1 MKRSASL
8 TWIVG
13 GLVASAA
20 IIYLID
26 FAAYPQLHD
35 SMGFYTLLDIAF
47 IPLNVLIVGLFINRL
62 LAQRDRA
69 ELLHKM
75 NMVVGAF
82 FAQTGNDLIAR
93 LSLFD
98 TELAEDRPHLL
109 FNARWTPADF
119 DRHRLAVSGDTHAMD
134 IDRSDLEGL
143 KVALAEQRPMLLGLL
158 QNGNLLEHAGF
169 TDALWAVSHL
179 SEELSA
185 RSDLSTLP
193 ASDRAHIEL
202 DMARAYGRLLGEW
215 LGYARHLKADYPYLF
230 SFLVRTNP
238 YDPTCEIEVPAP
250 ISG

>member
-8 TWIVG
+8 VWLVG
-13 GLVASAA
+13 GLVASAG
-20 IIYLID
+20 IVYLID

-62 LAQRDRA
+62 LAQRDKA

-93 LSLFD
+93 LSQFD
-98 TELAEDRPHLL
+98 TDLTEDRPHLL
-109 FNARWTPADF
+109 FNTRWTPADF
-119 DRHRLAVSGDTHAMD
+119 DQHRSAVCGDTHAMD
-134 IDRSDLEGL
+134 VNRSDLEGL
-143 KVALAEQRPMLLGLL
+143 KAALAEQRPMLLGLL

-185 RSDLSTLP
+185 RSDLADLP
-193 ASDRAHIEL
+193 TPDRAHLEL

-215 LGYARHLKADYPYLF
+215 IGYARHLKADYPYLF

-238 YDPTCEIEVPAP
+238 YDPTCKIEVPAP
-250 ISG
+250 IIG

>member
-8 TWIVG
+8 TVIVG
-13 GLVASAA
+13 GLVASTA
-20 IIYLID
+20 IVYLID

-62 LAQRDRA
+62 LAQRDKA

-98 TELAEDRPHLL
+98 TDLAEDRPHLL

-119 DRHRLAVSGDTHAMD
+119 DEHRLAVCGDTHAMD
-134 IDRSDLEGL
+134 MTRSDLEGL
-143 KVALAEQRPMLLGLL
+143 RAALTEQRPMLLGLL

-179 SEELSA
+179 GEELSA
-185 RSDLSTLP
+185 RTDLVDLSAP
-193 ASDRAHIEL
+193 DRAHLEL

-238 YDPTCEIEVPAP
+238 YDPTCEVEVAP
-250 ISG
+250 